1 MLALLLISAPLIMEQ
16 PHDARGMPTGPVLA
30 NGAPLELP
38 VSLDRARCPPAP
50 EDNTIVWRFDQHDR
64 WAVLS
69 TWLRRLEPCGLDRLK
84 LADPSGAQRSVG
96 LWRDARPPEGL
107 LNIHQ
112 RSPEATEQHATLL
125 MGAALTTVQLGRAE
139 HLRALSRMPPA
150 QRVLYFHPE
159 TLLSSI
165 HERLAE
171 LPATLSDIRVSLE
184 PVDQRSE
191 PLLALINDRATPK
204 DFAALASMPPSR
216 GALARIF
223 GYAVAAQKL
232 KVERPSWISLEDPIA
247 CTQKDKAYI
256 WARGKSSGI
265 RNPALARTTASNR
278 GRMLTMLFI
287 QTDGNPRPK
296 PRSFGGTLHGAITL
310 DTYVEEETTYALIQK
325 EAPSHLRA
333 LAKRE
338 CPTGVTVEEVWKPR
352 PVELDGSTAK
362 VPPDWAQRAPVA
374 VAETIRWT
382 RPAPLG
388 TKPQA
393 AQKEL
398 LQALQSAAKR
408 SGGPCAA
415 RAIAWSKLPFETHS
429 GHFGAL
435 GRTMIAA
442 SISRESLANALGTDC
457 EPDWLKR
464 TLSAAEQALLW
475 EHPELREGAKRCAVS
490 IAKRMVNEDH
500 EAQLGRVY
508 WKKDREELP
517 IRPLYNFMVDKIPQS
532 AKTLNIL
539 DVQLHLTDAGGD
551 RFLVVLGEFR
561 APKHQKP
568 AFSRRCWRVFS
579 PQRGTPTW

>member
-38 VSLDRARCPPAP
+38 VSLDRTRCPTAP

-69 TWLRRLEPCGLDRLK
+69 TWLRRLAPCGLDRLK
-84 LADPSGAQRSVG
+84 LADPNGALRSVG

-107 LNIHQ
+107 LNMHQ
-112 RSPEATEQHATLL
+112 RSPEATERYATLWV
-125 MGAALTTVQLGRAE
+125 GAELTTVQLGRAE
-139 HLRALSRMPPA
+139 HLRALSRMPA
-150 QRVLYFHPE
+150 SQRVLYFHPE

-171 LPATLSDIRVSLE
+171 LPATLNGVRVSLE
-184 PVDQRSE
+184 PVDQRNE
-191 PLLALINDRATPK
+191 PLLALLKDRATPK
-204 DFAALASMPPSR
+204 DIAALSSMPRSR

-223 GYAVAAQKL
+223 GYAVTAQKL
-232 KVERPSWISLEDPIA
+232 KVEYPSWIKLEDPIA

-265 RNPALARTTASNR
+265 RTTSLAMSSASNR
-278 GRMLTMLFI
+278 GRSLVALFI
-287 QTDGNPRPK
+287 KTEGKPSPRP
-296 PRSFGGTLHGAITL
+296 RAFGGVLYGATTL
-310 DTYVEEETTYALIQK
+310 DFYTEEGTTYALVQK

-338 CPTGVTVEEVWKPR
+338 CPTGVTVEEVWKPW

-362 VPPDWAQRAPVA
+362 VPPDWAQNAPVV
-374 VAETIRWT
+374 VAKAIRWT

-398 LQALQSAAKR
+398 LQALLSAAKH
-408 SGGPCAA
+408 SGGPCAT

-442 SISRESLANALGTDC
+442 SISRESLANALGADC

-490 IAKRMVNEDH
+490 IAKRLVNEGQ

-517 IRPLYNFMVDKIPQS
+517 IRPLYNYMVDKIPQS

-539 DVQLHLTDAGGD
+539 DVQLNLTDAGGD
-551 RFLVVLGEFR
+551 RFLIVQGKFR
-561 APKHQKP
+561 VPKLQKP